1 MIQKKSITLMNMLH
15 YEEMIG
21 IFLQLFFFPYM
32 HLKVLLFAPFC
43 SLNHSITSLYCF
55 CQDITLFS
63 CISHSFLTPSFA
75 SISIAPL
82 QPCHHTQPVTACLY
96 NKIFMSESCLYVR
109 VFEAVRHVH
118 FSYTDADAICGFIC
132 ISILCMD
139 ALAHVPVSIC
149 FPEKEKK
156 HKRVCV
162 CARVF
167 TGCSFMQ
174 EECALITGC
183 RRLCCVHL

>member
-1 MIQKKSITLMNMLH
+1 
-15 YEEMIG
+15 
-21 IFLQLFFFPYM
+21 
-32 HLKVLLFAPFC
+32 
-43 SLNHSITSLYCF
+43 
-55 CQDITLFS
+55 
-63 CISHSFLTPSFA
+63 
-75 SISIAPL
+75 
-82 QPCHHTQPVTACLY
+82 
-96 NKIFMSESCLYVR
+96 MSESCLYVR

-139 ALAHVPVSIC
+139 ALAHAPVSIC

-183 RRLCCVHL
+183 RRLCCVHLWIRLDGSAERYGRDLLCLVHELIKAWGLPYFFFQPLLIQHSQKSVCPEYDFINIPVTVPLISVTCFLFIGAVVARL